1 MANVVNYAD
10 KVSKVIEEK
19 YLHTLLTKDLGV
31 NDPTLEWDGAETIK
45 VPTLEVGGFGEHSR
59 DGGWNRK
66 SVSNDWTPYKARHD
80 RDVEFYVDKQ
90 QVKDTNNVLNIG
102 NIANKF
108 IVTKSVE
115 EKDSY
120 RISTIASDWD
130 ANGGTPITT
139 ALTAS
144 NILTIFDDMM
154 FAMNEAGV
162 PEEGRIL
169 YLTNTTKRLFTEA
182 IDAAKMRNIADGTT
196 TIVRGVNNLD
206 NVKLIPVPA
215 ARMKDGYVYT
225 DGCEPAP
232 LAKQINMLLIHPSS
246 VMPVLKTQSIYFFEP
261 GQHTSGDG
269 YLYQHRELSDIL
281 VKKSKIAGIA
291 VHKNA

>member
-10 KVSKVIEEK
+10 KVSELIEEK
-19 YLHTLLTKDLGV
+19 YRHTLLTADLGV
-31 NDPTLEWDGAETIK
+31 NDPEMKWDGVETIK
-45 VPTLEVGGFGEHSR
+45 VPTIEVGGFGEHSR

-66 SVSNDWTPYKARHD
+66 SVSNDWIPYKARHD
-80 RDVEFYVDKQ
+80 RDVEFFIDKQ
-90 QVKDTNNVLNIG
+90 DVNETNNVLSIG

-108 IVTKSVE
+108 IVSKSVE

-120 RISTIASDWD
+120 RLSTIASDW
-130 ANGGTPITT
+130 AGFGKTAITT
-139 ALTAS
+139 ALTAD
-144 NILTIFDDMM
+144 NVLTIFDDMM

-169 YLTNTTKRLFTEA
+169 YLTNTVKRLFTEA
-182 IDAAKMRNIADGTT
+182 IDAAKVRNITDGTT
-196 TIVRGVNNLD
+196 AVVRAINSLD
-206 NVKLIPVPA
+206 TVKLKAIPA

-232 LAKQINMLLIHPSS
+232 LAKQINMILIHPSAVS
-246 VMPVLKTQSIYFFEP
+246 PVLKTQSIYYFEP

-269 YLYQHRELSDIL
+269 YLYQHREISDIL
-281 VKKSKIAGIA
+281 VKKSKVDGIA
-291 VHKNA
+291 VHKTA